1 MKNIIYTLALLFS
14 FSAFAQIG
22 EAKDTPEVIMVGKV
36 TNPYKW
42 VTLQYTMS
50 GEDKLYLLSF
60 RNQEY
65 TELEDI
71 GSISFTATDDELD
84 YLYKTFHSMLKAR
97 GESKTIEIGD
107 GKMVLNGI
115 YNSFELYVYKDGT
128 PTKHTWLNKGQINK
142 LFARKK

>member
-1 MKNIIYTLALLFS
+1 MKKILYTLVLLFS

-22 EAKDTPEVIMVGKV
+22 AAKDSQEFITVGKV

-42 VTLQYTMS
+42 ITLEYTIS
-50 GEDKLYLLSF
+50 GEDKLYVLSF

-65 TELEDI
+65 TEIEDI
-71 GSISFTATDDELD
+71 GSIAFTATDEELD
-84 YLYKTFHSMLKAR
+84 YLYTTFHSMLKAR
-97 GESKTIEIGD
+97 GESKNLEIGN

-115 YNSFELYVYKDGT
+115 YNSFELYVSRDGV